1 MTHPNLVLI
10 SNSEPG
16 EKLAER
22 AKNCVLVLQ
31 SGKIFTA
38 KGTSID
44 LPNKHFLLRQNIK
57 GSLDAWH
64 EVIEWLRSLGGKD
77 ANIVIDYDHPLRE
90 LMLVAQAK
98 GDFSYGLF
106 LANPIERVSVP
117 EYAILGSAACIIF
130 DEQFHIDSLT
140 KNYVGAFVQVAAS
153 PEIATTYDACVAAQ
167 KQQFLKDQ
175 KAETTQ
181 DKPKRVLLISYF
193 SGPCRTVGVQRIN
206 YWSEEIVRLSGG
218 DVEVHLATAIEW
230 QTPAAHVHYVPDQY
244 IADLIDEDGAFLD
257 WAPAFYENESV
268 DAKHFN
274 TLTYYWRF
282 ALERYFEKLALSF
295 DVVVISGNPFAVFDF
310 AAFAKR
316 KWYAKVF
323 LDYRDPFAN
332 NPRMKYSETARD
344 YAKFVERGYNFQS
357 DLCIAV
363 NDMCLDYLEGK
374 EDVNT
379 LVVPNGY
386 DERAFQAV
394 APRALEGDQ
403 IKFVHA
409 GSFYY
414 DRSPRALITN
424 LDPTRHAFHHVGNTS
439 GIDEDILQTDGL
451 VCHGIQAYS
460 DTLSLLG
467 GGDCG
472 VVYVSETG
480 FETPTKLYEYLA
492 FGLDILICTHGPIK
506 AGALASVLQDHP
518 GVFWCENSDEGIQT
532 FLKSYVPTP
541 ASDVDNERFTRRH
554 TTGLLI
560 DAIRG

>member
-1 MTHPNLVLI
+1 MTHSKLVLI
-10 SNSEPG
+10 SNSDVG
-16 EKLAER
+16 AKLAER
-22 AKNCVLVLQ
+22 ADDCILVKQ
-31 SGKIFTA
+31 SGKMLTA
-38 KGTSID
+38 AGKSID

-57 GSLDAWH
+57 GSLDPWYG
-64 EVIEWLRSLGGKD
+64 VIDWLRALGGWN

-90 LMLVAQAK
+90 LMLVAQTK
-98 GDFSYGLF
+98 NDVSYGLF
-106 LANPIERVSVP
+106 LSNLVERVSVP
-117 EYAILGSAACIIF
+117 EYAILGSAECIIF
-130 DEQFHIDSLT
+130 DEQAHIDSLT

-153 PEIATTYDACVAAQ
+153 PEIAATYDACVEGQ
-167 KQQFLKDQ
+167 KQRLLEDQ
-175 KAETTQ
+175 KPDHTQ
-181 DKPKRVLLISYF
+181 TATKRVLLVSYF

-206 YWSEEIVRLSGG
+206 YWTEEIERLSGG

-244 IADLIDEDGAFLD
+244 IADLIDEDGKFFD

-332 NPRMKYSETARD
+332 NPRMKYSDTARD
-344 YAKFVERGYNFQS
+344 YAKFVEKGYNFQS
-357 DLCIAV
+357 DLCISV

-386 DERAFQAV
+386 DERAFDAV
-394 APRALEGDQ
+394 EARVLEGEQ

-414 DRSPRALITN
+414 DRSPRALITS
-424 LDPTRHAFHHVGNTS
+424 LDPSRHAFHHVGNTS

-451 VCHGIQAYS
+451 MCHGTQAYS

-472 VVYVSETG
+472 IVYVSETG

-518 GVFWCENSDEGIQT
+518 GVFWCENSDEGVRE
-532 FLKSYVPTP
+532 FLKNYVPTRT
-541 ASDVDNERFTRRH
+541 SSTENERFKRRH

-560 DAIRG
+560 DAIKG

>member
-1 MTHPNLVLI
+1 
-10 SNSEPG
+10 
-16 EKLAER
+16 
-22 AKNCVLVLQ
+22 
-31 SGKIFTA
+31 
-38 KGTSID
+38 
-44 LPNKHFLLRQNIK
+44 
-57 GSLDAWH
+57 
-64 EVIEWLRSLGGKD
+64 
-77 ANIVIDYDHPLRE
+77 
-90 LMLVAQAK
+90 
-98 GDFSYGLF
+98 
-106 LANPIERVSVP
+106 
-117 EYAILGSAACIIF
+117 
-130 DEQFHIDSLT
+130 
-140 KNYVGAFVQVAAS
+140 
-153 PEIATTYDACVAAQ
+153 
-167 KQQFLKDQ
+167 
-175 KAETTQ
+175 
-181 DKPKRVLLISYF
+181 
-193 SGPCRTVGVQRIN
+193 VQRVN
-206 YWSEEIVRLSGG
+206 YWTEEIERLSGG
-218 DVEVHLATAIEW
+218 QVEVHLATAIEW
-230 QTPAAHVHYVPDQY
+230 QTPAANVHYVPDQY
-244 IADLIDEDGAFLD
+244 IADLIGEDGEFLD

-316 KWYAKVF
+316 NWYAKVF

-332 NPRMKYSETARD
+332 NPRMKYSDTARD

-374 EDVNT
+374 DDVNT

-386 DERAFQAV
+386 DERAFEAV

-424 LDPTRHAFHHVGNTS
+424 LDPARHAFHHVGNTS
-439 GIDEDILQTDGL
+439 GIDEDILQAEGL
-451 VCHGIQAYS
+451 VCHGTQAYS

-472 VVYVSETG
+472 IVYVSETG

-506 AGALASVLQDHP
+506 AGALASVLKDHP
-518 GVFWCENSDEGIQT
+518 GVFWCENSDEGIQG
-532 FLKSYVPTP
+532 FLESYVPTP
-541 ASDVDNERFTRRH
+541 ASEVDNERFTRRH
-554 TTGLLI
+554 TAGLLI
-560 DAIRG
+560 DAIKG